1 MTAYNSEYAA
11 QRIIS
16 AVADRP
22 DLASGVKEVSY
33 GYADGAGEPVG
44 PRGVLELNNGACV
57 IAISDADNHD
67 NVLVSMVP
75 FRGQGAVDVARDFR
89 RDVHVGDEVH
99 FTAYVANEFAALA
112 AHVNETYA
120 A

>member
-1 MTAYNSEYAA
+1 MTDYNSNHAA
-11 QRIIS
+11 HRIIS
-16 AVADRP
+16 AIADRP

-33 GYADGAGEPVG
+33 AYDESDPVG

-57 IAISDADNHD
+57 IAISGVDNHND
-67 NVLVSMVP
+67 VLVSMVP
-75 FRGQGAVDVARDFR
+75 FRGQGASDVARDLR
-89 RDVHVGDEVH
+89 HDVSVGDEVE
-99 FTAYVANEFAALA
+99 FTAFVAAEFIELA